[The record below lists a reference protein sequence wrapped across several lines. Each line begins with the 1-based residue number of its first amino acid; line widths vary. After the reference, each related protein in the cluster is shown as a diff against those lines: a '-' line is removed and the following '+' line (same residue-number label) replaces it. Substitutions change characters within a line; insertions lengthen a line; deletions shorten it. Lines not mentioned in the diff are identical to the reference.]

1 LWNFESDYIINK
13 TDYEAFARCHDCA
26 HPISNY
32 KVPKGKGGIAIIW
45 PKHMD
50 KYIKRLEDG
59 NNRISLR
66 IQGMPG
72 HHTDYNRKV

>member
-1 LWNFESDYIINK
+1 
-13 TDYEAFARCHDCA
+13 
-26 HPISNY
+26 
-32 KVPKGKGGIAIIW
+32 
-45 PKHMD
+45 MD
-50 KYIKRLEDG
+50 KYIKRLEVG